1 MRVKCKEAAQIISR
15 GMDESLPWPQRVALR
30 LHLALCDACTNFSRN
45 MRMLREA
52 IRRLV

>member
-1 MRVKCKEAAQIISR
+1 MDCKHAAQLISR

-30 LHLALCDACTNFSRN
+30 LHLAICDACTNFSRN
-45 MRMLREA
+45 ARLLREA